1 MESLNTNAKSTRP
14 AKDSPTSSTQV
25 PTSNE
30 LAIQVDVDQPNSSST
45 RSTNVQAKV
54 AKPMQSQ
61 SLKQEIT
68 ITPNDVLLGR
78 GGGTNRHNGNIY
90 YRNLV
95 SRKQPAYV
103 QAKKMDKSVI
113 AKSIVANIRER
124 NGRFLKNDAGSWVDV
139 GDRRATEKTSQAL
152 REGLSGRMRDV
163 VRESGVGLST
173 LEKMGFSIYE
183 DHITRESVRNRV
195 ANINRQERKG
205 SPSKKG
211 EGTQRENEECEDARK
226 PAASPY
232 QR

>member
-1 MESLNTNAKSTRP
+1 MESLNTNAKSTKP

-30 LAIQVDVDQPNSSST
+30 LATHVDQPNSSSAE
-45 RSTNVQAKV
+45 SANVQTKV
-54 AKPMQSQ
+54 KPIQ
-61 SLKQEIT
+61 SLQPEIT

-95 SRKQPAYV
+95 SSKQPAYV
-103 QAKKMDKSVI
+103 QAKKMDKSII

-163 VRESGVGLST
+163 VRESGVGLSK
-173 LEKMGFSIYE
+173 LEQMGFSIYK
-183 DHITRESVRNRV
+183 DNITRESVRNRV
-195 ANINRQERKG
+195 AYVNRQERKG
-205 SPSKKG
+205 NPNKKG
-211 EGTQRENEECEDARK
+211 KGAQKTNEEFEDARK

-232 QR
+232 R

>member
-1 MESLNTNAKSTRP
+1 MTPFHYYSNQITPSSSPFMESLNTNAKSTKP

-30 LAIQVDVDQPNSSST
+30 LAIHVDVDQPNSSST

-54 AKPMQSQ
+54 AKVAKPIQRR
-61 SLKQEIT
+61 SLQQEIT

-95 SRKQPAYV
+95 SKKQPAYV
-103 QAKKMDKSVI
+103 QAKKMDKSII

-173 LEKMGFSIYE
+173 LEQMGFSIYN
-183 DHITRESVRNRV
+183 DNITRESVRNRV

-211 EGTQRENEECEDARK
+211 
-226 PAASPY
+226 
-232 QR
+232 